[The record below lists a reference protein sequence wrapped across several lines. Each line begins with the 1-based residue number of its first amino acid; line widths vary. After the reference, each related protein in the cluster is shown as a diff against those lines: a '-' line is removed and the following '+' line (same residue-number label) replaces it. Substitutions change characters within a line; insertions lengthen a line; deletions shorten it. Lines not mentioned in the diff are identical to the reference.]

1 MDNHNNTEFVA
12 KVIVVGE
19 SGVGKTSLLYK
30 LKYDRFQTTM
40 STVCT
45 FQMNH
50 TNTQDWC
57 WFRIKSGTTQQW
69 VWSIT
74 QYMWYSW

>member
-57 WFRIKSGTTQQW
+57 
-69 VWSIT
+69 
-74 QYMWYSW
+74 